1 MRTPSA
7 VGMEGF
13 SKRKPN
19 FLPPSLLR
27 VTSKRSGYL
36 TMFMSTRRERISRC
50 MPSTVAS
57 PLTRTMRSSGRTS
70 APLCLRF
77 QSLRRPWSCTLRT
90 MRDSGADAGGGFEG
104 DLACCGERCD
114 SDIIR
119 DSKSSLPLACTKPN
133 LSSTAC
139 FSNKTSQCKQPSCCA
154 TRATSSCSPPPGYEA
169 SPPAASLSTFGQEAP
184 PASALRAAS
193 AAMPAEAHGP
203 HPRPSAEDPLL
214 AALLAEVG
222 RGLDADVGRDLG
234 SV

>member
-133 LSSTAC
+133 LSSTAS
-139 FSNKTSQCKQPSCCA
+139 FFKVTSQCKQPSCSVTCG
-154 TRATSSCSPPPGYEA
+154 TSCWSLPPGFETSSLPTAASPAALGPAPLAALAPRAAIAAISAGLLA
-169 SPPAASLSTFGQEAP
+169 LCLPPAA
-184 PASALRAAS
+184 AAS
-193 AAMPAEAHGP
+193 AAGGS
-203 HPRPSAEDPLL
+203 RGSGCSAS
-214 AALLAEVG
+214 
-222 RGLDADVGRDLG
+222 DATCL
-234 SV
+234 